1 VWLSSAWCRD
11 DEIEPVKIRR
21 TELASYNPGIVRYA
35 RELRKEKVWHVDEQT
50 LTRNLRRAA
59 VQNPG
64 WWDRSRRMYP
74 RGLILETPPGVLIAK
89 RYPLSP
95 AVGWVAWRDCTTLF
109 TRGPDRRVAIFDA
122 GYHALAAA
130 VAHSEEFF
138 DADDHLG
145 DGLFWKLPP
154 RDW

>member
-1 VWLSSAWCRD
+1 L
-11 DEIEPVKIRR
+11 P
-21 TELASYNPGIVRYA
+21 SYNPGIVRYA

-95 AVGWVAWRDCTTLF
+95 AVGCLAGLHHSFYPRARPPSGNLRCWLSRTGWRQLRTQKNSSTLM
-109 TRGPDRRVAIFDA
+109 TI
-122 GYHALAAA
+122 
-130 VAHSEEFF
+130 
-138 DADDHLG
+138 
-145 DGLFWKLPP
+145 
-154 RDW
+154 